1 MCGIQHD
8 VLSNRDSYVTNE
20 LKFLLKDMQPNLF
33 SFVRMHML
41 NIFEKK
47 EQ

>member
-20 LKFLLKDMQPNLF
+20 AKVPAE
-33 SFVRMHML
+33 RYAT
-41 NIFEKK
+41 
-47 EQ
+47 